1 MDKNNQY
8 NSAFI
13 SDVHLGFLGCKAEQ
27 LNEFLNELNC
37 KKLFLVGDIIDFWA
51 MKENFY
57 WPKEHQKVLDKLK
70 EMQDSGTDVLYIT
83 GNHDDPLRSQEDADK
98 FIKSDKRFKKI
109 IDKANA
115 FKVVDSHI
123 HQSKVQGKILI
134 IHGDQFD
141 VVTSNIKWLSKFGGV
156 LYEILLKFNR
166 PLSKKL
172 KSLTKKTVNKASNF
186 QMNVQRLC
194 RKEGYKGLLCGHTHL
209 PQIKQNIDYVYFNTG
224 DWIEACT
231 AITEDLEGSFELKSF
246 TNKKPALIN
255 KL

>member
-246 TNKKPALIN
+246 TNKKSSLIN

>member
-1 MDKNNQY
+1 
-8 NSAFI
+8 
-13 SDVHLGFLGCKAEQ
+13 
-27 LNEFLNELNC
+27 
-37 KKLFLVGDIIDFWA
+37 
-51 MKENFY
+51 MKDNFY

-70 EMQDSGTDVLYIT
+70 EIKDSGTDVFYIT
-83 GNHDDPLRSQEDADK
+83 GNHDDPLRSKKDANK
-98 FIKSDKRFKKI
+98 FIETDKRFKKI
-109 IDKANA
+109 LDKANT

-123 HQSKVQGKILI
+123 HESQTQGRILI

-156 LYEILLKFNR
+156 LYEILLKLNR

-186 QMNVQRLC
+186 QLNVQRLC
-194 RKEGYKGLLCGHTHL
+194 KKEKYKGLLCGHTHL
-209 PQIKQNIDYVYFNTG
+209 PQIKQNSDYIYFNTG

-231 AITEDLEGSFELKSF
+231 AITEDRDGSFELKSF
-246 TNKKPALIN
+246 SKAKSVLIN